1 MRRLVV
7 FFVSAALLAACSDS
21 DQGNVGDVGSGDTL
35 FGDAG
40 DVDTN
45 APDATPDATPDVS
58 DTTPTP
64 DGTDTSVT
72 PDTTADTTPAETTDT
87 QSEVVDQQ
95 ICLPGL
101 YVCNSI
107 SMRAQCAPDGKAYLP
122 PEPCGS
128 DESCRNGVCTPRCP
142 NDPKFG
148 VYVGCEFWATDLP
161 NYPDPTLNPTP
172 ENLPWALVISNPG
185 TTDVRVGFEM
195 PPLFNYTP
203 PDDTVPGG
211 QSRTFQLP
219 NINVQGTSLM
229 PKGVYVVATGPVLVH
244 QFNPWDNRF
253 SNEASLLLPEPLLGR
268 DHVIMSWPTSPFD
281 LVSIPGF
288 PTPPNQNGYFTVI
301 AAYAN
306 TNVTFTVTAP
316 VRASGAIPK
325 LNPGSTHTVRLN
337 RGDVLSIQVDPE
349 SLVSPAD
356 ISGTVVRADKPIAVF
371 GGHEEAVIGDPYE
384 VMGENGPVMES
395 PCCADHLEEQM
406 LPLEILARTY
416 IAAKSPPR
424 STTVFEDDFWRIQA
438 AEDNVTV
445 TTNPPQAGANNILLA
460 KRGDFVTVKTNQSF
474 EVTGSGKLQI
484 AQYLISATA
493 VDSVRPGED
502 GDPSMVLMVPTE
514 RYRRDYIFSVPS
526 GYNGLYALIVKPQGQ
541 VVRIDDVQ
549 VDESAF
555 TRVGL
560 TSWQVGYTRLQPG
573 VHIASASER
582 FGLFVYGYS
591 GKVAFSYIG
600 GLAGPGE

>member
-7 FFVSAALLAACSDS
+7 FFVSAAILAACSDS
-21 DQGNVGDVGSGDTL
+21 DQGNVGDVGLGDTTT
-35 FGDAG
+35 GDLG
-40 DVDTN
+40 DV
-45 APDATPDATPDVS
+45 AVPDATPDATPDDS
-58 DTTPTP
+58 DATP
-64 DGTDTSVT
+64 DVPDTSVT
-72 PDTTADTTPAETTDT
+72 PDTTPDTTPNETTDT
-87 QSEVVDQQ
+87 QGEVIDQQ

-107 SMRAQCAPDGKAYLP
+107 SMRAQCAPDGKSYLP

-195 PPLFNYTP
+195 PPLFNYAP

-253 SNEASLLLPEPLLGR
+253 SNDASMLLPEPLLGR
-268 DHVIMSWPTSPFD
+268 DHVILSWTTSPFD
-281 LVSIPGF
+281 IVAIPGF
-288 PTPPNQNGYFTVI
+288 PTPPNQNGYFTII

-337 RGDVLSIQVDPE
+337 RGDVLSIQADPE
-349 SLVSPAD
+349 SLFAPAD
-356 ISGTVVRADKPIAVF
+356 ISGSVVRADKPIAVF
-371 GGHEEAVIGDPYE
+371 GGHEQAVIGDEVE
-384 VMGENGPVMES
+384 VMGENGPQMQS

-406 LPLEILARTY
+406 FPLELLSTRYYAP
-416 IAAKSPPR
+416 KSPPR
-424 STTVFEDDFWRIQA
+424 GTSSVEDDFWRIQA
-438 AEDNVTV
+438 AEDNVQV
-445 TTNPPQAGANNILLA
+445 TTNPAQVGANGITLA

-474 EVTGSGKLQI
+474 EVVGTGKLQVG
-484 AQYLISATA
+484 QYLTA
-493 VDSVRPGED
+493 RDTTQDFTGDS
-502 GDPSMVLMVPTE
+502 SLVLMVASD
-514 RYRRDYIFSVPS
+514 RYRKDYAFSVPS
-526 GYNGLYALIVKPQGQ
+526 GYNSLKATIVRQTGTAVTIDGQ
-541 VVRIDDVQ
+541 AVSGSFAPIANTGWELGYVTVAPGYH
-549 VDESAF
+549 VASSA
-555 TRVGL
+555 G
-560 TSWQVGYTRLQPG
+560 
-573 VHIASASER
+573 R

-591 GKVAFSYIG
+591 NAVSFSYIG